1 VLKLPHV
8 ISLIHPDNA
17 ASIRVALRIGEKPEG
32 QAELFGVMRSV
43 YGIDR
48 P

>member
-1 VLKLPHV
+1 VLGLKHV

-17 ASIRVALRIGEKPEG
+17 ASIRVALRIGEKLEG
-32 QAELFGVMRSV
+32 QAELFGVIRSV
-43 YGIDR
+43 YGIGR